1 MEMTSRALAVAALL
15 LAPQVFA
22 QAPAPA
28 PSAPADS
35 PPSPDAGT
43 SAPPSSSAPSP
54 ATPPSPDISSQLREA
69 SERYQRALK
78 SYDEG
83 NFDAALV
90 EFRRAYELA
99 PTFRILYNLGVVS
112 LELRDYAS
120 ALDYFERYLVEGAAS
135 ISPEQR
141 SEVEQKIRDLS
152 THVAH
157 VTVVVDLPGS
167 EIAVDDRPV
176 GVSPLAAPLRI
187 NAGARK
193 ISARASG
200 RVPDV
205 RVIELAG
212 GDSTRVELNLV
223 SPRAASEVTP
233 PPSAEAPSRPV
244 PWLAWGGT
252 AVLTG
257 AAVIVGL
264 QAVAADNDYD
274 DQFETPG
281 TSRQSLDDADA
292 KATRLSVAAD
302 VLGLGA
308 LALGG
313 YALYLTIRPSE
324 SAPHSAALELG
335 FTPGGARLRGSF

>member
-1 MEMTSRALAVAALL
+1 MEMTPRALALAAVL
-15 LAPQVFA
+15 LAPQAFA
-22 QAPAPA
+22 EAPAPA

-35 PPSPDAGT
+35 PPSP
-43 SAPPSSSAPSP
+43 SPSPPPSSSPPAP
-54 ATPPSPDISSQLREA
+54 APDISSQLREA

-223 SPRAASEVTP
+223 SPRVPTEAVP
-233 PPSAEAPSRPV
+233 PPSRSEERR
-244 PWLAWGGT
+244 
-252 AVLTG
+252 
-257 AAVIVGL
+257 VGK
-264 QAVAADNDYD
+264 
-274 DQFETPG
+274 EG
-281 TSRQSLDDADA
+281 R
-292 KATRLSVAAD
+292 
-302 VLGLGA
+302 
-308 LALGG
+308 
-313 YALYLTIRPSE
+313 
-324 SAPHSAALELG
+324 
-335 FTPGGARLRGSF
+335 